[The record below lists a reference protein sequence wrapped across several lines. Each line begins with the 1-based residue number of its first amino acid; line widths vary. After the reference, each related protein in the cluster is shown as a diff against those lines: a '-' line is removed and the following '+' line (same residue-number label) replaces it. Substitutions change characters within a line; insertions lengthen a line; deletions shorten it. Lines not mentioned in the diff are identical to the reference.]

1 MILPSARQDQQRFL
15 PMEDKA
21 MHSLAQRR
29 VYVGEFF
36 EQATQAL
43 FGAERL
49 TVSTAADIC
58 PDLVLHPARFLENKS
73 IGKSGELVVRKQQF
87 EREEEFLSTN
97 RGLCYYVMW
106 RHDAAVIESKTRE
119 DLYAMLARHAREVLV
134 IPTSS
139 IHALCKQRPLIRW
152 TQLGQTAEKCQGY
165 RIRWK
170 DLNACA
176 AGMQDHVVWSVAAAG
191 HQMGP
196 ITLRVAAEWKDESA
210 LFVRAAYRRAV

>member
-15 PMEDKA
+15 PLEDKP

-49 TVSTAADIC
+49 NVSTAADIC
-58 PDLVLHPARFLENKS
+58 PDLVLHPAHYLENKS

-87 EREEEFLSTN
+87 DREMQFTETN
-97 RGLCYYVMW
+97 LAYYVLW
-106 RHDAAVIESKTRE
+106 RHDAAVITSTSRE

-134 IPTSS
+134 IPSS
-139 IHALCKQRPLIRW
+139 KIHELCKQRPLIKW
-152 TQLGQTAEKCQGY
+152 TQLGQSPEKCQGY
-165 RIRWK
+165 RIRWA

-176 AGMQDHVVWSVAAAG
+176 AGEQDYVVWSRIVSG
-191 HQMGP
+191 HAIGP
-196 ITLRVAAEWKDESA
+196 ITLRIVPMFTHAREDI
-210 LFVRAAYRRAV
+210 FIRAVYRS